1 MNITNFLKE
10 FNLPFPLFVLSTIP
24 FLFFI
29 IIKQTKSLPSKSSK
43 NLPPGPPKLPIIGNL
58 HQVGNKP
65 HVSTANIAREYGP
78 LISLRLG
85 KQLVVIASTPKAAMG
100 ILKTQDRFLSARVV
114 PTAFQQPSLI
124 PHSLIWSE
132 CNETWKNL
140 RTLCRTEMFST
151 KALEAQSILR
161 EEKIGH
167 MLEFLH
173 NKQGEVINI
182 EDVVFTTLFN
192 TLSSIIFAK
201 DLIDLKDDYGGSNEL
216 KATLHKI
223 IEFGGRVID
232 FGSFFPILERFDLH
246 GIRKGTLK
254 LYSKAFSHWE
264 YIIDER
270 RSQVNSSTWSSEQAH
285 TFVDRLLENGFSNNQ
300 IHQLVT
306 AFQEFWICYFAAQI
320 GNLPGL
326 NGDFGIRPKFYIS
339 WLIFFFCDFRR
350 RPCLQSQFS
359 NETDLLCLQE
369 LFIAG
374 TNTTTSIVVWV
385 MSELVR
391 HQEIMLKIDNEMKKE
406 IKSDKINSSHLSR
419 LPYLQAC
426 IKEAMRLHPPVP
438 LLLPHMATDTCEV
451 MGYTIPKNTKVF
463 LNLWAMGRD
472 PNVWDDPFSFNPE
485 RFMVTKLDFKGQDF
499 ELLPFGSG
507 RRMCPGLPSGIKSI
521 EFILVSL
528 IHEFTWV
535 LPDGVDRSKL
545 NMDSKF
551 GIAMNRE
558 TPLELI
564 FKRK

>member
-1 MNITNFLKE
+1 MLGALFLITITHGL
-10 FNLPFPLFVLSTIP
+10 
-24 FLFFI
+24 
-29 IIKQTKSLPSKSSK
+29 
-43 NLPPGPPKLPIIGNL
+43 
-58 HQVGNKP
+58 
-65 HVSTANIAREYGP
+65 
-78 LISLRLG
+78 
-85 KQLVVIASTPKAAMG
+85 
-100 ILKTQDRFLSARVV
+100 
-114 PTAFQQPSLI
+114 
-124 PHSLIWSE
+124 
-132 CNETWKNL
+132 
-140 RTLCRTEMFST
+140 
-151 KALEAQSILR
+151 
-161 EEKIGH
+161 
-167 MLEFLH
+167 
-173 NKQGEVINI
+173 
-182 EDVVFTTLFN
+182 
-192 TLSSIIFAK
+192 
-201 DLIDLKDDYGGSNEL
+201 
-216 KATLHKI
+216 
-223 IEFGGRVID
+223 ID

-254 LYSKAFSHWE
+254 LFSKVFSYWE

-306 AFQEFWICYFAAQI
+306 
-320 GNLPGL
+320 
-326 NGDFGIRPKFYIS
+326 
-339 WLIFFFCDFRR
+339 
-350 RPCLQSQFS
+350 
-359 NETDLLCLQE
+359 E
-369 LFIAG
+369 LFVAG

-391 HQEIMLKIDNEMKKE
+391 HQEVMLKIDNEMKRE
-406 IKSDKINSSHLSR
+406 IKSDKINSSHLSK

-451 MGYTIPKNTKVF
+451 MSYTIPKNTKVF
-463 LNLWAMGRD
+463 VNLWAMGRD
-472 PNVWDDPFSFNPE
+472 PNVWDDPFSFDPE

-521 EFILVSL
+521 EFILASL

-535 LPDGVDRSKL
+535 LPDGVDPSKL

-551 GIAMNRE
+551 GIAMKRE

>member
-1 MNITNFLKE
+1 MNITNFLKD
-10 FNLPFPLFVLSTIP
+10 FNLPSPLFVLSTIP
-24 FLFFI
+24 FLFFLV
-29 IIKQTKSLPSKSSK
+29 KQIKSLPSKCSK

-58 HQVGNKP
+58 HQVDNKP

-85 KQLVVIASTPKAAMG
+85 NQLVVIASTPEAAMG

-151 KALEAQSILR
+151 KALEAQSMLR

-173 NKQGEVINI
+173 SKQGEAINV

-254 LYSKAFSHWE
+254 LFSKVFSYWE

-306 AFQEFWICYFAAQI
+306 
-320 GNLPGL
+320 
-326 NGDFGIRPKFYIS
+326 
-339 WLIFFFCDFRR
+339 
-350 RPCLQSQFS
+350 
-359 NETDLLCLQE
+359 E
-369 LFIAG
+369 LFVAG

-391 HQEIMLKIDNEMKKE
+391 HQEVMLKIDNEMKRE
-406 IKSDKINSSHLSR
+406 IKSDKINSSHLSK

-451 MGYTIPKNTKVF
+451 MSYTIPKNTKVF
-463 LNLWAMGRD
+463 VNLWAMGRD
-472 PNVWDDPFSFNPE
+472 PNVWDDPFSFDPE

-521 EFILVSL
+521 EFILASL

-535 LPDGVDRSKL
+535 LPDGVDPSKL

-551 GIAMNRE
+551 GIAMKRE